1 MILIKTYKIVQ
12 SLTTNHF
19 FTVPGQVMFKN
30 NVEGTNQSEEGL
42 KIKLVRKSGLNG
54 RIIVP
59 WSVTSAD
66 DDSIYKV

>member
-1 MILIKTYKIVQ
+1 
-12 SLTTNHF
+12 
-19 FTVPGQVMFKN
+19 MFKN
-30 NVEGTNQSEEGL
+30 NVEGANQSEEGL
-42 KIKLVRKSGLNG
+42 KIKLVRKSGMNG